1 MGSIKRSKFT
11 SVPLASAMRK
21 GARAC
26 MGAAIRNVFG
36 EGEEMII
43 VVVGKLQG
51 QVYLTET
58 FLFHSL

>member
-1 MGSIKRSKFT
+1 
-11 SVPLASAMRK
+11 
-21 GARAC
+21 